1 MLSVYFHTLC
11 LLFPLL
17 FPRICIIALLWILPL
32 SSHSSCS
39 GSLSHHPTL
48 FPPFTRLLFITFQI
62 LCPRDECISQ
72 DQGVFFFLMGFCFC
86 FYFLSPYQSLVCNLL
101 NKKHESSCKHHE
113 RAVVLS
119 VWARSVSLSSPSNLT
134 LYLTCLWFCEFPRQ
148 TAILKA
154 LSIKST

>member
-119 VWARSVSLSSPSNLT
+119 VWARSVSLSSPSNLP